1 MSAPRR
7 PQRCLYRRSQA
18 TRLGRWLVALT
29 FMLAALLPTLSQ
41 ALAVARGDVVAW
53 SQICRSAVVSPR
65 AAQSLLAERA
75 VQKQDSAHG
84 LFEQCPFC
92 AVHATDLAAP
102 PPAAQTPLLLSALSF
117 AMPARFFSRSPHSAP
132 AWTPAQSRAPPLN
145 A

>member
-1 MSAPRR
+1 MNSPRR
-7 PQRCLYRRSQA
+7 HQRRSPA
-18 TRLGRWLVALT
+18 THWGRWLVALT
-29 FMLAALLPTLSQ
+29 FMLATLLPALSQ

-102 PPAAQTPLLLSALSF
+102 PAPAAQTPLLLSALSF
-117 AMPARFFSRSPHSAP
+117 AMPARFFSRSPHSAH